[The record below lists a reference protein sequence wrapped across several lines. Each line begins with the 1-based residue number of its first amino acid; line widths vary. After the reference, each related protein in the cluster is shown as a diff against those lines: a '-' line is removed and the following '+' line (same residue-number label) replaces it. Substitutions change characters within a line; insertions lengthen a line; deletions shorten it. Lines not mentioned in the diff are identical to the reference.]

1 MKPRGISAAAVIALL
16 LPAIG
21 RAQVRDWREIQKPP
35 LRAFSPQ
42 RPTRIALSN
51 GLTHILPEEQADWLA
66 PLIVGA
72 VVMVFGFIA
81 VLRGR
86 SNVKPESLAPQR
98 TMESLRR
105 DADMMKQHATNVK
118 DQAVTTMKEQTS

>member
-51 GLTHILPEEQADWLA
+51 GLVIFLQEDHELPLVRGTVRIRGGAREEPA
-66 PLIVGA
+66 
-72 VVMVFGFIA
+72 
-81 VLRGR
+81 
-86 SNVKPESLAPQR
+86 E
-98 TMESLRR
+98 
-105 DADMMKQHATNVK
+105 
-118 DQAVTTMKEQTS
+118 